1 MIFNGRANRAKA
13 PAGLI
18 PASFS
23 LSLLALAMSAVMHPA
38 QADENTQEQEM
49 VVYGDGNGSAD
60 SQQDYAVKTTRAG
73 TKMLLTPR
81 DIPQSVSVVTRQR
94 MQDQDLQTID
104 QVLTN
109 ATGVSSQQVDSERS
123 SYFSRGFEI
132 TNFAYDEIPTSMGDA
147 WNFGDAQEDTAIYDR
162 IEIVR
167 GANGLMTGA
176 GDPGATV
183 NMVRKRADSKTFR
196 GNVSASY
203 GSWNK
208 QRYVGDI
215 SAPLNSDG
223 SLRGRVVAG
232 YQDQDSWLDR
242 YGKRKKFLYGV
253 IEGDV
258 TEHTTASLG
267 WDYQQTNTANPTWG
281 GLPSLYSNGSRTHYD
296 RNVNTSADWTG
307 YSVESRKVFANLT
320 HNWDNGWSVRFNG
333 THGEQTFNDT
343 LLYVMGNPDA
353 TTGEGASGWGSKD
366 RGKRTL
372 DAFDAYASGPF
383 ELLGRQHQ
391 LMAGANYSRQHNATF
406 SKDGPMDSAQ
416 IGIFNNSW
424 DGSVAEPE
432 WGDWYQNAD
441 DIVRQKSAYTAA
453 RLSLADPLSLIV
465 GARYTQY
472 SSDGSSGDMRKYNTT
487 PYGGLVYDIND
498 SLSAYASYT
507 SIFAPQTKRTKEG
520 AWLSPVTG
528 KNYETGL
535 KADWMDGRLTTN
547 VAVFRIEQ
555 ENAGE
560 EISGVF
566 VNGSSEQAYRATK
579 GAVSKGAE
587 FEVNGAVTDNL
598 QLTFSATRYV
608 ARDSDGRFNSFAPQT
623 QLKLFSRYRVPTLPD
638 LTVGGGVNWQNQV
651 YKDVTGPDGETQRLY
666 QGSYPLV
673 DLFAQYQLTK
683 QLAVQA
689 NVRNLFDR
697 EYYSY
702 LDDSAVYG
710 EPRSVSVSMSYTF

>member
-1 MIFNGRANRAKA
+1 MFFKGRDLGGKS
-13 PAGLI
+13 PALVKTKT
-18 PASFS
+18 
-23 LSLLALAMSAVMHPA
+23 LTVSLLTLAIHAVVNPALAA
-38 QADENTQEQEM
+38 ENSSEQDI
-49 VVYGDGNGSAD
+49 VVYGGTDNAAD
-60 SQQDYAVKTTRAG
+60 EQQDYAVKTTRAG
-73 TKMLLTPR
+73 TKMLLAPR
-81 DIPQSVSVVTRQR
+81 DVPQSVSVVTQQR
-94 MQDQDLQTID
+94 MKDQDLQNID
-104 QVLTN
+104 AVLTN
-109 ATGVSSQQVDSERS
+109 ATGVSSQQIDSERS
-123 SYFSRGFEI
+123 NYFSRGFEI
-132 TNFAYDEIPTSMGDA
+132 TNFSYDDIPTSMGDA
-147 WNFGDAQEDTAIYDR
+147 WNFGDATEDTAIYDR
-162 IEIVR
+162 IEVVR
-167 GANGLMTGA
+167 GAAGLMTGA
-176 GDPGATV
+176 GDPGASV
-183 NMVRKRADSKTFR
+183 NMVRKRAESKQFT
-196 GNVSASY
+196 GNVNASY

-208 QRYVGDI
+208 QRYVADL

-223 SLRGRVVAG
+223 SVRGRVIAG

-242 YGKRKKFLYGV
+242 YGKRKKFLYSV
-253 IEGDV
+253 MDADL
-258 TEHTTASLG
+258 TERTTLSLG

-281 GLPSLYSNGSRTHYD
+281 GLPALYSNGSRTHYD

-307 YSVESRKVFANLT
+307 YNIESRKVFANLT
-320 HNWDNGWSVRFNG
+320 HRWDNGWAFRFNG

-353 TTGEGASGWGSKD
+353 STGEGASGWGSKD
-366 RGKRTL
+366 RGKRTQ
-372 DAFDAYASGPF
+372 DSFDSYVSGPF
-383 ELLGRQHQ
+383 DLLGRQHQ
-391 LMAGANYSRQHNATF
+391 LMAGASYSRQHNATF
-406 SKDGPMDSAQ
+406 SKDGPMDSDQ
-416 IGIFNNSW
+416 IDIFNNHW
-424 DGSVAEPE
+424 DGSVAEPT

-453 RLSLADPLSLIV
+453 RFSLADPLALIL

-472 SSDGSSGDMRKYNTT
+472 STNGSSGDMRKYNTT
-487 PYGGLVYDIND
+487 PYGGVVFDITD

-507 SIFAPQTKRTKEG
+507 SIFAPQTKRSQDG

-535 KADWMDGRLTTN
+535 KADWVDGRLTTN
-547 VAVFRIEQ
+547 VAIFRIEQ
-555 ENAGE
+555 ENAAE
-560 EISGVF
+560 AISGEF

-587 FEVNGAVTDNL
+587 FEVNGTVTDNL

-608 ARDSDGRFNSFAPQT
+608 ARDTDGRFNSYAPQT
-623 QLKLFSRYRVPTLPD
+623 QLKLFSRYRLPVLPE
-638 LTVGGGVNWQNQV
+638 LTVGGGINWQNRV

-689 NVRNLFDR
+689 NISNLFDR

-710 EPRSVSVSMSYTF
+710 EPRNLSVSMSYTF

>member
-1 MIFNGRANRAKA
+1 MFFKGKDLGGKS
-13 PAGLI
+13 PALVKTKT
-18 PASFS
+18 
-23 LSLLALAMSAVMHPA
+23 LTVSLLTLAIHAVVNPALAAEKSS
-38 QADENTQEQEM
+38 EQDI
-49 VVYGDGNGSAD
+49 VVYGGTDNAAD
-60 SQQDYAVKTTRAG
+60 EQQDYAVKTTRAG
-73 TKMLLTPR
+73 TKMLLAPR
-81 DIPQSVSVVTRQR
+81 DVPQSVSVVTQQR
-94 MQDQDLQTID
+94 MKDQDLQNID
-104 QVLTN
+104 AVLTN
-109 ATGVSSQQVDSERS
+109 ATGVSSQQIDSERS
-123 SYFSRGFEI
+123 NYFSRGFEI
-132 TNFAYDEIPTSMGDA
+132 TNFSYDDIPTSMGDA
-147 WNFGDAQEDTAIYDR
+147 WNFGDATEDTAIYDR
-162 IEIVR
+162 IEVVR
-167 GANGLMTGA
+167 GAAGLMTGA
-176 GDPGATV
+176 GDPGASV
-183 NMVRKRADSKTFR
+183 NMVRKRAESKHFT
-196 GNVSASY
+196 GNVNGSY

-208 QRYVGDI
+208 QRYVADL
-215 SAPLNSDG
+215 STPLNSDG
-223 SLRGRVVAG
+223 SVRGRVIAG

-253 IEGDV
+253 MDADL
-258 TEHTTASLG
+258 TERTTLSLG

-281 GLPSLYSNGSRTHYD
+281 GLPALYSNGSRTHYD

-307 YSVESRKVFANLT
+307 YNIESRKVFANLI
-320 HNWDNGWSVRFNG
+320 HSWDNGWAFRFNG

-353 TTGEGASGWGSKD
+353 STGEGASGWGSKD

-372 DAFDAYASGPF
+372 DTFDSYVSGPF
-383 ELLGRQHQ
+383 DLLGRQHQ
-391 LMAGANYSRQHNATF
+391 LMAGASYSRQHNATF
-406 SKDGPMDSAQ
+406 SKDGPMDSDQ
-416 IGIFNNSW
+416 IGIFNNHW
-424 DGSVAEPE
+424 DGSVAEPT

-453 RLSLADPLSLIV
+453 RFSLADPLALIL

-472 SSDGSSGDMRKYNTT
+472 STNGSSGDMRKYNTT
-487 PYGGLVYDIND
+487 PYGGVVYDITD

-507 SIFAPQTKRTKEG
+507 SIFAPQTKRSQDG

-547 VAVFRIEQ
+547 VAIFRIEQ
-555 ENAGE
+555 ENAAE
-560 EISGVF
+560 AISGEF

-608 ARDSDGRFNSFAPQT
+608 ARDTDGRFNSYAPQT
-623 QLKLFSRYRVPTLPD
+623 QLKLFSRYRLPVLPE
-638 LTVGGGVNWQNQV
+638 LTVGGGLNWQNRV

-689 NVRNLFDR
+689 NISNLFDR

-710 EPRSVSVSMSYTF
+710 EPRNLSVSMSYTF

>member
-1 MIFNGRANRAKA
+1 MFFKGRDLGGKS
-13 PAGLI
+13 PALVKKKT
-18 PASFS
+18 
-23 LSLLALAMSAVMHPA
+23 LTVSLLTLAIHAVVNPALAA
-38 QADENTQEQEM
+38 ENSSEQDI
-49 VVYGDGNGSAD
+49 VVYGGTDNAAD
-60 SQQDYAVKTTRAG
+60 EQQDYAVKTTRAG
-73 TKMLLTPR
+73 TKMLLAPR
-81 DIPQSVSVVTRQR
+81 DVPQSVSVVTQQR
-94 MQDQDLQTID
+94 MKDQDLQNID
-104 QVLTN
+104 AVLTN
-109 ATGVSSQQVDSERS
+109 ATGVSSQQIDSERS
-123 SYFSRGFEI
+123 NYFSRGFEI
-132 TNFAYDEIPTSMGDA
+132 TNFSYDDIPTSMGDA
-147 WNFGDAQEDTAIYDR
+147 WNFGDATEDTAIYDR
-162 IEIVR
+162 IEVVR
-167 GANGLMTGA
+167 GAAGLMTGA
-176 GDPGATV
+176 GDPGASV
-183 NMVRKRADSKTFR
+183 NMVRKRAESKQFT
-196 GNVSASY
+196 GNVNASY

-208 QRYVGDI
+208 QRYVADL

-223 SLRGRVVAG
+223 SVRGRVIAG

-242 YGKRKKFLYGV
+242 YGKRKKFLYSV
-253 IEGDV
+253 MDADL
-258 TEHTTASLG
+258 TERTTLSLG

-281 GLPSLYSNGSRTHYD
+281 GLPALYSNGSRTHYD

-307 YSVESRKVFANLT
+307 YNIESRKVFANLT
-320 HNWDNGWSVRFNG
+320 HRWDNGWAFRFNG

-353 TTGEGASGWGSKD
+353 STGEGASGWGSKD

-372 DAFDAYASGPF
+372 DSFDSYVSGPF
-383 ELLGRQHQ
+383 DLLGRQHQ
-391 LMAGANYSRQHNATF
+391 LMAGASYSRQHNATF
-406 SKDGPMDSAQ
+406 SKDGPMDSDQ
-416 IGIFNNSW
+416 IGIFNNHW
-424 DGSVAEPE
+424 DGSVAEPT

-453 RLSLADPLSLIV
+453 RFSLADPLALIL

-472 SSDGSSGDMRKYNTT
+472 STNGSSGDMRKYNTT
-487 PYGGLVYDIND
+487 PYGGVVFDITD

-507 SIFAPQTKRTKEG
+507 SIFAPQTKRNQDG

-535 KADWMDGRLTTN
+535 KADWVDGRLTTN
-547 VAVFRIEQ
+547 VAIFRIEQ
-555 ENAGE
+555 ENAAE
-560 EISGVF
+560 AISGEF

-608 ARDSDGRFNSFAPQT
+608 ARDTDGRFNSYAPQT
-623 QLKLFSRYRVPTLPD
+623 QLKLFSRYRLPVLPE
-638 LTVGGGVNWQNQV
+638 LTVGGGLNWQNRV
-651 YKDVTGPDGETQRLY
+651 YKDVTGSDGETQRLY

-689 NVRNLFDR
+689 NISNLFDR

-710 EPRSVSVSMSYTF
+710 EPRNLSVSMSYTF